1 MVRKNKKKSCAIL
14 IIGNEILSGRTKDQN
29 VSFLA
34 SWLNSNLGIKIEE
47 ARIIPDIEKIIV
59 KNVLDLSKKFNYVLT
74 TGGIG
79 PTHDDITSKSI
90 SKAFKKKY
98 SYNIE
103 ALNILNKYYGNQFND
118 PRKKMAK
125 MPEGSKLIYNPS
137 SAAPG
142 FIIKNVICLPGV
154 PLILKSMVHNLKKY
168 LRPGAKIFSLSIN
181 CQTVESKIAK
191 EIGIIQ
197 KKYKKFVEIGSYP
210 FFRLGKIGVSVELRS
225 SKKSNLQS
233 CHKDI
238 IRIVKNKRIKIV
250 RGI

>member
-168 LRPGAKIFSLSIN
+168 LRPGVKIFSLSIN

-191 EIGIIQ
+191 ELGIIQ

-210 FFRLGKIGVSVELRS
+210 FFRLGKIGVSVVVRS

-238 IRIVKNKRIKIV
+238 IRIMKNKKIKTI

>member
-14 IIGNEILSGRTKDQN
+14 IIGNEILSGRTRDQN

-34 SWLNSNLGIKIEE
+34 SWLNSNLGI
-47 ARIIPDIEKIIV
+47 RIQEVRIVPDIEKEII
-59 KNVLDLSKKFNYVLT
+59 KSVLDLSKNFNYVLT

-79 PTHDDITSKSI
+79 PTHDDITAKSI

-98 SYNIE
+98 SYNTE
-103 ALNILNKYYGNQFND
+103 ALNILKKYYGDQFND

-125 MPEGSKLIYNPS
+125 MPESSKLIYNPS

-168 LRPGAKIFSLSIN
+168 LKPGAKIFSSSIN

-191 EIGIIQ
+191 ELDLIQ

-210 FFRLGKIGVSVELRS
+210 FFRLGKIGVSVVIRS
-225 SKKSNLQS
+225 TKKNNLQS

-238 IRIVKNKRIKIV
+238 IRIINNKKIKIV
-250 RGI
+250 RGM

>member
-191 EIGIIQ
+191 ELGIIQ

-210 FFRLGKIGVSVELRS
+210 FFRLGKIGVSVVVRS

-238 IRIVKNKRIKIV
+238 IRIMKNKKIKTI